1 MKLIVTAPHSTAQ
14 GRASPS
20 THACRHRCEGAPAAH
35 RHAVAR
41 LAAHACSL
49 SKAELKLRHAS
60 HSTCRARSRA
70 HSHQVQV
77 ASFLYHF
84 SKAHMMHP
92 LPYSMQDTNLWER
105 PHLQP
110 VDMGCLFQSL
120 SVVAERAW
128 ITCSPVDDLRPS
140 CHRFQIVHRR
150 ACHARPICK
159 NRQAL
164 KQAAPG
170 HL

>member
-1 MKLIVTAPHSTAQ
+1 MKLIVDSTPLYSSGQGQPQHSCLQAPLRRGSCGAQ
-14 GRASPS
+14 
-20 THACRHRCEGAPAAH
+20 
-35 RHAVAR
+35 
-41 LAAHACSL
+41 ACSCAAGCACML
-49 SKAELKLRHAS
+49 PLK
-60 HSTCRARSRA
+60 SRA
-70 HSHQVQV
+70 QAAPCKSQHMQSPVSHQVQV